1 MMAAAVAIE
10 PEPTPKIHIE
20 PEQWALAYTHPR
32 EEFKAR
38 ENLEKAG
45 FDVYLPTRWK
55 WMRPRYSTKRVL
67 CEVPRYDR
75 YLFVGMDLE
84 PGKMRWS
91 VIRRT
96 PGVAS
101 YLAMSAGV
109 PCLLPRVVIDIVR
122 EQCAKDPK
130 PEAKAKRPEFKKDE
144 LLAVISGIYSQYRA
158 RFDAWEGEQCRV
170 FVTMFGRDTKAR
182 INPKDLERL

>member
-10 PEPTPKIHIE
+10 PEPTPAPHVE

-32 EEFKAR
+32 EEFRAKESL
-38 ENLEKAG
+38 ENAG
-45 FDVYLPTRWK
+45 FDAYLPTRWEWK
-55 WMRPRYSTKRVL
+55 RPRFSTKRVL

-75 YLFVGMDLE
+75 YLFVGLE
-84 PGKMRWS
+84 KDMRWRKILVS
-91 VIRRT
+91 

-101 YLAMSAGV
+101 LIANSAGV
-109 PCLLPRVVIDIVR
+109 PALLPRRLIDIVR
-122 EQCAKDPK
+122 DQCAKDPK

>member
-1 MMAAAVAIE
+1 MMAVAAVIE
-10 PEPTPKIHIE
+10 PEPTPQIHIE
-20 PEQWALAYTHPR
+20 PEQWALAYCHPR
-32 EEFKAR
+32 EEFRAKDS
-38 ENLEKAG
+38 LEKAK
-45 FDVYLPTRWK
+45 FTVYLPITLVWK
-55 WMRPRYSTKRVL
+55 RPRYSTKRVL

-75 YLFVGMDLE
+75 YLFVGMQED
-84 PGKMRWS
+84 MRWRKILVS
-91 VIRRT
+91 

-101 YLAMSAGV
+101 LIANSAGV
-109 PCLLPRVVIDIVR
+109 PALLPRRLIDIVR

-182 INPKDLERL
+182 ISPKDLERL